1 MERIATV
8 NARPNVNGTG
18 KTGFHANDDLSG
30 QDATYLSPRWLNTFQ
45 EELCNIIEKNGVTL
59 DPNSRQQLYDVIA
72 TNETVMAL
80 AEAMENRIH
89 NLELISATKSALD
102 QAVSYLLSNI
112 AQHKNGANPHPQYL
126 LATTFSDHLLMT
138 ANLNTATSD
147 AHRVFGWDGE
157 SGDRSIFDKSIRWW
171 NWHDEEVTFK
181 PWRSY
186 GTFLLS
192 IFCQPEGK
200 AWLTVKT
207 YSKDDILLSDNEIWH
222 EESTS
227 YAQDVKHIF
236 QLEKGGYAKIR
247 LWGQPWND
255 AYAFF
260 KGSIYVED
268 RAKSFM
274 PVGYASRVDA
284 ANFNE
289 NSTQSNNNDY
299 SPFPAFEWFYY
310 NADTDQYL
318 QLSSIST
325 LEAPVNKVPHFH
337 RKSLALINADLWVVV
352 EVGTQ
357 TLSDNYTAVSQ
368 QILRAGTDGNGIAIT
383 QIPLSMRNVN
393 TPNNETVVYKVA
405 YYSSEQTQSLGTM
418 PVGSLG
424 GINTIYCRS

>member
-80 AEAMENRIH
+80 AEAMENRVH
-89 NLELISATKSALD
+89 NLELITATKSALD

-112 AQHKNGANPHPQYL
+112 AQHKNAANPHPQYL
-126 LATTFSDHLLMT
+126 LATTFGVHLPMT
-138 ANLNTATSD
+138 ANLNTPVDD

-157 SGDRSIFDKSIRWW
+157 SGDRNVFEKSIRWW

-181 PWRSY
+181 PWRAY

-192 IFCQPEGK
+192 LRCMPEGSGYLAIK
-200 AWLTVKT
+200 I
-207 YSKDDILLSDNEIWH
+207 YSKDDVLLSDTQIWH

-227 YAQDVKHIF
+227 FDQDVKHLF

-247 LWGQPWND
+247 LWGRPWNQSY
-255 AYAFF
+255 AYY
-260 KGSIYVED
+260 KGSIYVQD
-268 RAKSFM
+268 RAKSFL
-274 PVGYASRVDA
+274 PVGYTSQVDA

-289 NSTQSNNNDY
+289 NTSQSNDNDV
-299 SPFPAFEWFYY
+299 SAFPAFEWFYFD
-310 NADTDQYL
+310 ADANQYL

-325 LEAPVNKVPHFH
+325 FEAPVAKVPHFH
-337 RKSLALINADLWVVV
+337 RKSLSLTSTDLWVIV
-352 EVGTQ
+352 EVGKQ
-357 TLSDNYTAVSQ
+357 TLADNYTPVAQ
-368 QILRAGTDGNGIAIT
+368 QVLRAGTDANGIAIT
-383 QIPLSMRNVN
+383 QIPLSMRNVD

-405 YYSSEQTQSLGTM
+405 YFSTAQSQNLGTI
-418 PVGSLG
+418 PSGSLG
-424 GINTIYCRS
+424 GLNILYFRS